1 MFLFRQGNFLRMFC
15 QACVPCLYQTRLFGR
30 PPGRRRHVLQLF
42 VFAAVLASIVIAAIA
57 TPTYRQQYYK
67 ENGFL
72 RSSWFELAQMTISA
86 VFLVEA
92 AIKIIADG
100 FFFTPTGYLK
110 SLWNAVDFFV
120 MWTVLYTTIAEV
132 ALSEGVNRLTRALVA
147 MRCLRLIT
155 ITRYMRDT
163 FHTVLYGS
171 VLGELFRACLII
183 AAYLIPWAIWKVNL
197 FAGRLYSCSDP
208 EVSVKSD
215 CTGEYLAMPVDD
227 SLPFLVPRTW
237 TNPDPLGSEWSYD
250 NFASAILISWE
261 IVSIEGWTD
270 VLASVLNIN
279 GIDNNPQM
287 NASQWN
293 GIALVVF
300 MLLGSILMGSLFIR
314 CVWSFLRVIESLS
327 NHLLCSVLI
336 TAYSKRNGTY
346 DLTTSQEDWRAL
358 RAFLQRQT
366 PSTQRV
372 HRDGFRGWCAARA
385 IEKKGWWANCTTVL
399 YLIHVIV
406 LL

>member
-1 MFLFRQGNFLRMFC
+1 MTASESRQCLTLPPPNAAHSIRLLRSNPTITIDIATQSLLIRRRIQKEFILDHPEYDRSVFLFWQGNPLRTFC

-30 PPGRRRHVLQLF
+30 PPGRRRHILQMV

-67 ENGFL
+67 ENGFV

-86 VFLVEA
+86 VFLLEA
-92 AIKIIADG
+92 AIKIVADG

-120 MWTVLYTTIAEV
+120 MWTVLHTTIAEV
-132 ALSEGVNRLTRALVA
+132 ALSEGVNRFTRALVA

-155 ITRYMRDT
+155 MTHYMRDT

-208 EVSVKSD
+208 EISGKPE

-314 CVWSFLRVIESLS
+314 SVSFSLKVISSHAKSTSLQ
-327 NHLLCSVLI
+327 CSHHGVFK
-336 TAYSKRNGTY
+336 A
-346 DLTTSQEDWRAL
+346 QW
-358 RAFLQRQT
+358 
-366 PSTQRV
+366 
-372 HRDGFRGWCAARA
+372 
-385 IEKKGWWANCTTVL
+385 
-399 YLIHVIV
+399 YL
-406 LL
+406 